1 MQHSITRQDRRYP
14 ELQAITFD
22 REQLGTTSD
31 WTMLKLIKLI
41 EDGFPNKRSEMLLQ
55 LRDYHQFKDDLNT
68 VDGVITYKDRIVLPP
83 SL

>member
-1 MQHSITRQDRRYP
+1 
-14 ELQAITFD
+14 
-22 REQLGTTSD
+22 
-31 WTMLKLIKLI
+31 MLKLIKLI